1 MFFYLKL
8 TNRNNCV
15 NPADNP
21 IVETAI
27 LTRRKYFENQLIIP
41 IFARFCE
48 IYTELMNKT
57 SKIIAVILLTIF
69 GCSALSA
76 QTLVKVSGVVTSAD
90 DGLPMIGVGVM
101 AGPGNGVITSL
112 DGEYL
117 IEAAPGTTLTF
128 SSIGFQD
135 QTVVVP
141 QAETFVHNVIM
152 QSEAM
157 TLDDVVV
164 IAYGVRKKGTVAGS
178 VSTVKSDK
186 LEHTPTAAFD
196 QALQGQVAGLTV
208 LSNSGEP
215 SASASLTIRGTNS
228 INSGTAPLY
237 ILDGVAISANDFN
250 TINPADIE
258 SMSVLKDASSTSIYG
273 ARAANGVIVITTKR
287 GRNMDRPNINYRMQ
301 MGWSAIAAGK
311 WDLMNTQE
319 RIQYEKEIGMTAG
332 QNYDFLAKTDI
343 NWMDV
348 VFNDNA
354 MLQSHEVS
362 VSGAT
367 DKTNYYLSGGYY
379 DQQGIA
385 PGSLFERYSLR
396 FNFEQQ
402 MADWFRMGTN
412 TMFNFQNIEQAD
424 EGSYAL
430 VTPISASRFM
440 LPYWNPYNS
449 DGSLASINK
458 GEWTGQGQNPM
469 EWIENNPLSYKK
481 YKVITTAFA
490 EFTLYRNLVFKSQFS
505 VDFSHVTGFS
515 QSFPSYLPNQG
526 EGSASRNSSDGMNL
540 QVTNTLTYRFDIDNT
555 HDFNFLIGQE
565 GQTYHAESFG
575 VATKGQTNNL
585 LTDIQQG
592 TRATSWSS
600 TASSDYSRM
609 SFFGRAEYNYTDRF
623 YADFSVR
630 TDGSSRFGKDNRWG
644 AFWSVGTM
652 WNLRNEAFMSSA
664 RNWLTFA
671 QVSLSTGTSGN
682 SEIPN
687 YEHLALVAGGLD
699 YIGNSGM
706 APMQPGNE
714 ELTWESTW
722 TTNLGF
728 HFGFWNRMNVDLE
741 LYNKQTSDMLMQVPL
756 SYAQSNGYGYK
767 WDNVGGMVNRGAEIN
782 LTGTLVQVKD
792 FSWSLNAN
800 VSYNFNKITELY
812 NGVTEYERGET
823 STKLVVGH
831 PLGEFYINRYAGVNP
846 ANGDALWYDKNG
858 EITNE
863 LRDED
868 KVLLGKTYIA
878 PWQGGFGTAL
888 SWKGLSLTAQFSW
901 VADRWMLNNDRYFDE
916 SNGRFATYNQSRRL
930 LNRWKKPGDITDI
943 PRHGEYTE
951 FDSRLLEDA
960 SFLRLKNVNLSYS
973 FPAELLQKSRIIRG
987 LRVYAQAQNLLTFT
1001 NFSGLDPEGT
1011 TNLYAAQYPMS
1022 RQFTFG
1028 LDLMF

>member
-1 MFFYLKL
+1 M
-8 TNRNNCV
+8 
-15 NPADNP
+15 
-21 IVETAI
+21 
-27 LTRRKYFENQLIIP
+27 
-41 IFARFCE
+41 
-48 IYTELMNKT
+48 
-57 SKIIAVILLTIF
+57 
-69 GCSALSA
+69 A
-76 QTLVKVSGVVTSAD
+76 QSPVKVTGIVTSAED
-90 DGLPMIGVGVM
+90 NLPMIGVGVM
-101 AGPGNGVITSL
+101 AGPGVGVITSM
-112 DGEYL
+112 DGDYS
-117 IEAAPGTTLTF
+117 IEVAPGTTLTF
-128 SSIGFQD
+128 SSIGYED

-141 QAETFVHNVIM
+141 QVAAFAHNVVM
-152 QSEAM
+152 QPESM
-157 TLDDVVV
+157 KLDDVVV

-178 VSTVKSDK
+178 VATVKSDK
-186 LEHTPTAAFD
+186 LENTPTAAFD

-215 SASASLTIRGTNS
+215 SASATLTIRGTNS
-228 INSGTAPLY
+228 ISSGTAPLY

-287 GRNMDRPNINYRMQ
+287 GRNMDQPNINYRMQ
-301 MGWSAIAAGK
+301 VGWSAIAAGK
-311 WDLMNTQE
+311 WDLMNTAE
-319 RIQYEKEIGMTAG
+319 RIQYEKEIGMTDG
-332 QNYDFLAKTDI
+332 QNYELLAKTDI

-354 MLQSHEVS
+354 LLQSHEIS
-362 VSGAT
+362 ISGAT
-367 DKTNYYLSGGYY
+367 DKTNYYISGGYY

-385 PGSLFERYSLR
+385 PGSMFERYSVR
-396 FNFEQQ
+396 VNFEQQ
-402 MADWFRMGTN
+402 MAKWLRMGTN

-440 LPYWNPYNS
+440 LPYWNPYNA

-458 GEWTGQGQNPM
+458 GEWNGQGQNPM
-469 EWIENNPLSYKK
+469 EWLENNPLRYKK
-481 YKVITTAFA
+481 YKVISTIFA
-490 EFTLYRNLVFKSQFS
+490 EFNLYKNLVFKTQFS

-526 EGSASRNSSDGMNL
+526 EGSASRSTSDGLNL
-540 QVTNTLTYRFDIDNT
+540 QITNTLTYRFNVNDL
-555 HDFNFLIGQE
+555 HDFNFLLGHE
-565 GQTYHAESFG
+565 GQNYHSETFG
-575 VATKGQTNNL
+575 VGTSGQTNDL
-585 LTDIQQG
+585 LTDIAQG

-600 TASSDYSRM
+600 TATADYSRM
-609 SFFGRAEYNYTDRF
+609 SFFGRAEYNYTDRY
-623 YADFSVR
+623 YADFSIR
-630 TDGSSRFGKDNRWG
+630 TDGSSRFGKNNRWG
-644 AFWSVGTM
+644 AFWSLGAM
-652 WNLRNEAFMSSA
+652 WNLRNEAFMSHT

-671 QVSLSTGTSGN
+671 QVSFSTGTSGN

-687 YEHLALVAGGLD
+687 YEHLALVGGGLD

-728 HFGFWNRMNVDLE
+728 HFGFWNRLNVDFE
-741 LYNKQTSDMLMQVPL
+741 LYNKNTSDMLMSVPL

-767 WDNVGGMVNRGAEIN
+767 WDNVGGMVNRGAELN
-782 LTGTLVQVKD
+782 LTGTVLQIKD
-792 FSWSLNAN
+792 FTWSLNAN
-800 VSYNFNKITELY
+800 VSYNHNKITELY
-812 NGVTEYERGET
+812 NGVQEYERGET

-846 ANGDALWYDKNG
+846 ANGDALWYDKDGN
-858 EITNE
+858 ITNE

-868 KVLLGKTYIA
+868 KVLVGKTYIA
-878 PWQGGFGTAL
+878 PWQGGFGTAFG
-888 SWKGLSLTAQFSW
+888 WKGLSLTAQFSW

-930 LNRWKKPGDITDI
+930 LNRWKQPGDITDI

-960 SFLRLKNVNLSYS
+960 SFLRLKNLNLSYS
-973 FPAELLQKSRIIRG
+973 FPAELLKKTRIIRG

>member
-1 MFFYLKL
+1 M
-8 TNRNNCV
+8 
-15 NPADNP
+15 
-21 IVETAI
+21 
-27 LTRRKYFENQLIIP
+27 
-41 IFARFCE
+41 
-48 IYTELMNKT
+48 
-57 SKIIAVILLTIF
+57 
-69 GCSALSA
+69 A
-76 QTLVKVSGVVTSAD
+76 QTKVVVSGVVTSAED
-90 DGLPMIGVGVM
+90 NLPMMGAGVM
-101 AGPGNGVITSL
+101 AGPGVGVITNL
-112 DGEYL
+112 DGEYS
-117 IEAAPGTTLTF
+117 IDVAPGTTLTF
-128 SSIGFQD
+128 SSIGYED

-141 QAETFVHNVIM
+141 NAATFTHNVVM
-152 QSEAM
+152 QPESM
-157 TLDDVVV
+157 KLDDVVV

-186 LEHTPTAAFD
+186 LENTPTAAFD

-215 SASASLTIRGTNS
+215 SASATLTIRGTNS
-228 INSGTAPLY
+228 ISSGTAPLY

-287 GRNMDRPNINYRMQ
+287 GRNMDQPNINYRMQ
-301 MGWSAIAAGK
+301 VGWSAIAAGK
-311 WDLMNTQE
+311 WDLMNTAE
-319 RIQYEKEIGMTAG
+319 RIQYEKEIGMTDG
-332 QNYDFLAKTDI
+332 QNYELLAKTDI

-354 MLQSHEVS
+354 LLQSHEIS
-362 VSGAT
+362 ISGAT
-367 DKTNYYLSGGYY
+367 DKTNYYISGGYY

-385 PGSLFERYSLR
+385 PGSMFERYSVR
-396 FNFEQQ
+396 VNFEQQ
-402 MADWFRMGTN
+402 MAKWLRMGTN

-440 LPYWNPYNS
+440 LPYWNPYNA

-458 GEWTGQGQNPM
+458 GEWNGQGQNPM
-469 EWIENNPLSYKK
+469 EWLENNPLRYKK
-481 YKVITTAFA
+481 YKVISTIFA
-490 EFTLYRNLVFKSQFS
+490 EFNLYKNLVFKTQFS

-526 EGSASRNSSDGMNL
+526 EGSASRSTSDGLNL
-540 QVTNTLTYRFDIDNT
+540 QITNTLTYRFNVNDL
-555 HDFNFLIGQE
+555 HDFNFLLGHE
-565 GQTYHAESFG
+565 GQNYHSETFG
-575 VATKGQTNNL
+575 VGTSGQTNDL
-585 LTDIQQG
+585 LTDIAQG

-600 TASSDYSRM
+600 TATADYSRM
-609 SFFGRAEYNYTDRF
+609 SFFGRAEYNYTDRY
-623 YADFSVR
+623 YADFSIR
-630 TDGSSRFGKDNRWG
+630 TDGSSRFGKNNRWG
-644 AFWSVGTM
+644 AFWSLGAM
-652 WNLRNEAFMSSA
+652 WNLRNEAFMSHT

-671 QVSLSTGTSGN
+671 QVSFSTGTSGN

-687 YEHLALVAGGLD
+687 YEHLALVGGGLD

-728 HFGFWNRMNVDLE
+728 HFGFWNRLNVDFE
-741 LYNKQTSDMLMQVPL
+741 LYNKNTSDMLMSVPL

-767 WDNVGGMVNRGAEIN
+767 WDNVGGMVNRGAELN
-782 LTGTLVQVKD
+782 LTGTVLQIKD
-792 FSWSLNAN
+792 FTWSLNAN
-800 VSYNFNKITELY
+800 VSYNHNKITELY
-812 NGVTEYERGET
+812 NGVQEYERGET

-846 ANGDALWYDKNG
+846 ANGDALWYDKDGN
-858 EITNE
+858 ITNE

-868 KVLLGKTYIA
+868 KVLIGKSYIA
-878 PWQGGFGTAL
+878 PWQGGFGTAFG
-888 SWKGLSLTAQFSW
+888 WKGLSLTAQFSW

-930 LNRWKKPGDITDI
+930 LNRWKQPGDITDI

-960 SFLRLKNVNLSYS
+960 SFLRLKNLNLSYS
-973 FPAELLQKSRIIRG
+973 FPAELLKKTRIIRG